1 MADASDKHAAHPTAL
16 KVKIRSMP
24 KVIFF
29 YPVWILSLVCAI
41 AAAASDPPAAWI
53 GLSWMAL
60 FVLNL
65 FVIAFDFTEQKTVI
79 VALTTVVAVLTLV
92 LLGALSDVTAFVT
105 ALRPV
110 MNQTFYWMMF
120 VVFGVVFLLAWL
132 GSRLDYWE
140 IEPNEIVHRHGIF
153 RRMKRFSTESLR
165 WDKLIPDVM
174 ERIMLGTGT
183 IILTTPYE
191 KHPIVIE
198 HVMRIGRIDEQIAR
212 ILGVKQVIEGKR
224 EHLPTDDDEKA

>member
-1 MADASDKHAAHPTAL
+1 MSDVEKQFENKPL
-16 KVKIRSMP
+16 KVRIHSLP

-29 YPVWILSLVCAI
+29 YPVWLFSIVCAI
-41 AAAASDPPAAWI
+41 VMSFDPATSWTGPA
-53 GLSWMAL
+53 WMAI
-60 FVLNL
+60 FTLNL
-65 FVIAFDFTEQKTVI
+65 FVIAYDFTEERTII
-79 VALTTVVAVLTLV
+79 VLFATIAIVLGLV
-92 LLGALSDVTAFVT
+92 LLGALSDIFSFLTGLKPA
-105 ALRPV
+105 
-110 MNQTFYWMMF
+110 MNATFFLLMSI
-120 VVFGVVFLLAWL
+120 VFGLVFLIAWV

-140 IEPNEIVHRHGIF
+140 LEPNEIIHRYGLF

-198 HVMRIGRIDEQIAR
+198 HVMRIGKVDEQIAR
-212 ILGVKQVIEGKR
+212 ILGVKQVIEGRK
-224 EHLPTDDDEKA
+224 EHLPTDEDK